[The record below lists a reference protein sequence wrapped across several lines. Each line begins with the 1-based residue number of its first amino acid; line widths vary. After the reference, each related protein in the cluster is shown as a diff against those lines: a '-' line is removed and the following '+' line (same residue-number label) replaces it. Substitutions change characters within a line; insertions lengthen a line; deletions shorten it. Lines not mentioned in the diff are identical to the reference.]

1 MGIIYSKCHN
11 GVIRVPGFADDTSL
25 GFQMLVPG
33 HGAHK
38 IRLPKTRMY

>member
-11 GVIRVPGFADDTSL
+11 GVIRVPGFADDTSS

-33 HGAHK
+33 VQDSRRAG
-38 IRLPKTRMY
+38 LF